1 MAFALSYSR
10 SDLSSLTIFLI
21 RGRTVQDAH
30 PPDKHIVRCDPQA
43 QVGLAK
49 WGFRL
54 AFKQGGYHALSFF
67 LEGGQSSVILRKRIF
82 SLLLLDYMKSKA
94 VNIWVYDRF
103 NKKRRQVTLRIP
115 THERDR
121 KKTTAAI
128 FANSIHQKDANIA
141 FYMINNATNEGV
153 PIYTVHDD
161 FITTAHFAM
170 EVAGYYIDLFV
181 NGPGSLEYINSF
193 VLRNLL
199 GCQHRIYDINKADD
213 RFVEYFKYKPI
224 PGSVFTDLFRHVLP
238 HRRNDALS
246 WKKVLELSNSYKLYI
261 SGVCGS
267 CELYDRS
274 SIEKYGNDSKEEL
287 CKSKKQM
294 KRSYTTLAS
303 KSIIQTNEPR
313 YLSEDQIA
321 SLIGGSMNSEA
332 VVEHQEARKIDH
344 RKRQYHKHITAL
356 NPTSKGRMPFIVAD
370 TETVLINEIHVPY
383 AVGFLVVEPGDTLS
397 SERSNS
403 IETYFSEDYPVHIF
417 ETIHKR
423 SNKMLYDFIERIAV
437 VVRKKPS
444 IQTVYFHN
452 FSRFDGILL
461 LKYFATYDDKY
472 SFQPLLRNSRLY
484 ELVIYRGKYMLFRL
498 RDSLMLLPG
507 NLNHLARNLCPRL
520 GTKGS
525 IPHDEVQESNLIPLR
540 DQLLEYMK
548 QDILLLGGIMHTAQE
563 IYYTHYKVDIVK
575 KRTFSSL
582 ALEISRTAYYDQR
595 NWPIH
600 IPNRNEDTFIRR
612 GYYGGHA
619 DSYIPSGE
627 NLYYYDVNSLYPFVM
642 KEYPMPGGVPVW
654 YGNLE
659 DRDLDGMLGFIEA
672 YVVCPKTLKKPF
684 LPFRDKNGVL
694 IFPTGEFVGV
704 YYSEELKLEA
714 KKSGNDALS
723 YVYKILMNSL
733 YGRFG
738 INPKSTIT
746 EGFPEELCSPNLR
759 SITAYARIYM
769 YPYTSRED
777 CYYTDTD
784 SVVLSKPLPE
794 EMISSSILGLFKLE
808 DKIAQGYFLAPKTY
822 YYKSEKGKEIIKYKG
837 LPKNEITPEWFRLQ
851 YADPARKLQVEVE
864 ANFRIEWSKLNIF
877 KKDIL
882 VQVGLN
888 QGTKRIPLYRG
899 GVWADTEPIDVKD
912 LSRLDNISKKL
923 MERDITENKKGME
936 ERENIE
942 KEMKEEPTLEGVT
955 NPTIDEI
962 PKTDKKKPK
971 TGKKDKKKAKKTAT
985 TTKKKKKPP

>member
-704 YYSEELKLEA
+704 YYSEELKFAREIGYTVIPTSGYLFE
-714 KKSGNDALS
+714 KKE
-723 YVYKILMNSL
+723 
-733 YGRFG
+733 RPF
-738 INPKSTIT
+738 
-746 EGFPEELCSPNLR
+746 
-759 SITAYARIYM
+759 
-769 YPYTSRED
+769 REF
-777 CYYTDTD
+777 
-784 SVVLSKPLPE
+784 V
-794 EMISSSILGLFKLE
+794 SS
-808 DKIAQGYFLAPKTY
+808 FL
-822 YYKSEKGKEIIKYKG
+822 
-837 LPKNEITPEWFRLQ
+837 
-851 YADPARKLQVEVE
+851 
-864 ANFRIEWSKLNIF
+864 
-877 KKDIL
+877 
-882 VQVGLN
+882 
-888 QGTKRIPLYRG
+888 
-899 GVWADTEPIDVKD
+899 
-912 LSRLDNISKKL
+912 
-923 MERDITENKKGME
+923 
-936 ERENIE
+936 
-942 KEMKEEPTLEGVT
+942 
-955 NPTIDEI
+955 PTI
-962 PKTDKKKPK
+962 
-971 TGKKDKKKAKKTAT
+971 AT
-985 TTKKKKKPP
+985 PRRIIGIHRRTLQSNLLLQSQ

>member
-1 MAFALSYSR
+1 M
-10 SDLSSLTIFLI
+10 
-21 RGRTVQDAH
+21 
-30 PPDKHIVRCDPQA
+30 VR
-43 QVGLAK
+43 
-49 WGFRL
+49 
-54 AFKQGGYHALSFF
+54 
-67 LEGGQSSVILRKRIF
+67 
-82 SLLLLDYMKSKA
+82 
-94 VNIWVYDRF
+94 
-103 NKKRRQVTLRIP
+103 
-115 THERDR
+115 
-121 KKTTAAI
+121 
-128 FANSIHQKDANIA
+128 
-141 FYMINNATNEGV
+141 
-153 PIYTVHDD
+153 
-161 FITTAHFAM
+161 
-170 EVAGYYIDLFV
+170 
-181 NGPGSLEYINSF
+181 
-193 VLRNLL
+193 
-199 GCQHRIYDINKADD
+199 
-213 RFVEYFKYKPI
+213 
-224 PGSVFTDLFRHVLP
+224 
-238 HRRNDALS
+238 
-246 WKKVLELSNSYKLYI
+246 
-261 SGVCGS
+261 
-267 CELYDRS
+267 
-274 SIEKYGNDSKEEL
+274 
-287 CKSKKQM
+287 SKKQM

-397 SERSNS
+397 SER
-403 IETYFSEDYPVHIF
+403 
-417 ETIHKR
+417 
-423 SNKMLYDFIERIAV
+423 
-437 VVRKKPS
+437 
-444 IQTVYFHN
+444 
-452 FSRFDGILL
+452 
-461 LKYFATYDDKY
+461 
-472 SFQPLLRNSRLY
+472 
-484 ELVIYRGKYMLFRL
+484 
-498 RDSLMLLPG
+498 
-507 NLNHLARNLCPRL
+507 
-520 GTKGS
+520 
-525 IPHDEVQESNLIPLR
+525 
-540 DQLLEYMK
+540 
-548 QDILLLGGIMHTAQE
+548 
-563 IYYTHYKVDIVK
+563 
-575 KRTFSSL
+575 
-582 ALEISRTAYYDQR
+582 
-595 NWPIH
+595 
-600 IPNRNEDTFIRR
+600 
-612 GYYGGHA
+612 
-619 DSYIPSGE
+619 
-627 NLYYYDVNSLYPFVM
+627 
-642 KEYPMPGGVPVW
+642 
-654 YGNLE
+654 
-659 DRDLDGMLGFIEA
+659 
-672 YVVCPKTLKKPF
+672 
-684 LPFRDKNGVL
+684 
-694 IFPTGEFVGV
+694 
-704 YYSEELKLEA
+704 LEA

-746 EGFPEELCSPNLR
+746 EVCDSERYKKLVRKTALMSSDQLSDSKYIVTYHSNTETDYWDSPKNSAVQTCAQSQPMLG
-759 SITAYARIYM
+759 SI
-769 YPYTSRED
+769 
-777 CYYTDTD
+777 C
-784 SVVLSKPLPE
+784 
-794 EMISSSILGLFKLE
+794 LFKLE

-985 TTKKKKKPP
+985 TTKKKKKPPKAFSAMKSGELNQPASLRFYLQWNTRAKGAMLTASPAFFMASELVNFLSSLLH